1 MFNINNIDRNIELF
15 IFDIY
20 IAIQKITK
28 VSNKFNNV
36 QDLLYDFMAWDSVV
50 REFEIIGE
58 ATKYLLRDQLLEKNY
73 QEVVDFRNQ
82 IIHAYFGIDQ
92 DIVWEIINFDEIIE
106 VPYLSGCFMFLRTKT
121 LKKSGLFDENIFLH
135 TEDTDLSRRIFEVAK
150 NIYYPNVFIYHEHNK
165 EAYRSK
171 KVLLMQIKSIIY
183 YFNKWGWFFD
193 KKRNIINKEII
204 NKYGENK

>member
-1 MFNINNIDRNIELF
+1 MFNINNVDRNIELF

-92 DIVWEIINFDEIIE
+92 DIVWEIINND
-106 VPYLSGCFMFLRTKT
+106 
-121 LKKSGLFDENIFLH
+121 LKH
-135 TEDTDLSRRIFEVAK
+135 FEQ
-150 NIYYPNVFIYHEHNK
+150 I
-165 EAYRSK
+165 
-171 KVLLMQIKSIIY
+171 IKSLILNIEPNLKQELIESFIEDNYYLDFII
-183 YFNKWGWFFD
+183 KSL
-193 KKRNIINKEII
+193 KEL
-204 NKYGENK
+204 NHA

>member
-1 MFNINNIDRNIELF
+1 MFNINNVDRNIELF

-92 DIVWEIINFDEIIE
+92 DIVWEIINNDLKHFEQIIKSLILNIEPNLKQELIESFIEDNHYLDFIIE
-106 VPYLSGCFMFLRTKT
+106 ALRE
-121 LKKSGLFDENIFLH
+121 LNH
-135 TEDTDLSRRIFEVAK
+135 A
-150 NIYYPNVFIYHEHNK
+150 
-165 EAYRSK
+165 
-171 KVLLMQIKSIIY
+171 
-183 YFNKWGWFFD
+183 
-193 KKRNIINKEII
+193 
-204 NKYGENK
+204 